1 MANLLS
7 CPCHV
12 IFAARRYASV
22 VFPVVRLSVCLS
34 AWLTVCHKPVLCRN
48 DRTSRAG
55 FGMWFSFHLAYTVL
69 SRNSGISKNKDTS
82 PWIFAPNSGLRK
94 FRRSNS
100 IVFSTKL
107 VDGRACW
114 RHLRR
119 STRRGCLLHTRQ
131 PPLTVNPSNS
141 IISICCGFV
150 VQLNCSD
157 SCAWKFDWQRV
168 ARFVMR

>member
-1 MANLLS
+1 MSFSPRDDMLAWYFLS
-7 CPCHV
+7 CVCP
-12 IFAARRYASV
+12 
-22 VFPVVRLSVCLS
+22 SVCLPG
-34 AWLTVCHKPVLCRN
+34 WLFV
-48 DRTSRAG
+48 TSRYCVETTVRVELV

-119 STRRGCLLHTRQ
+119 STRRGCLLHTRR

-150 VQLNCSD
+150 VQRNCSD
-157 SCAWKFDWQRV
+157 SCAWKFDWHSASRGLSCGSR
-168 ARFVMR
+168 ASC